1 MPILSEEHDFQHPVE
16 SDEAWSE
23 SYYF

>member
-16 SDEAWSE
+16 GDEAWSE